1 MEERIKQ
8 RLVGASV
15 LVALAVIFIPIILEG
30 PEEEFGPWGTKL
42 PKPPAQELRGV
53 IKPLKL
59 PEHGAAEPVRRI
71 VLDTT
76 PSSGQE
82 KKANDKAATKH
93 KVNRP
98 ADSGKG
104 KQGSS
109 RGSGPAAADKGLQ
122 AWVVQ
127 VASFHAEE
135 NAVRLRS
142 RLREMGYTTFVEQLS
157 SDPGSMFRVRVGPE
171 LKRSDAQS
179 IRDRIAA
186 ELKLDGLVT
195 RYP

>member
-42 PKPPAQELRGV
+42 PKPPEQELTGE

-59 PEHGAAEPVRRI
+59 PEHGASEPVRRI

-76 PSSGQE
+76 QSSGQE
-82 KKANDKAATKH
+82 KKTNKKVATKH
-93 KVNRP
+93 KAAKPAGRSKDKPGSNQGSRP
-98 ADSGKG
+98 A
-104 KQGSS
+104 
-109 RGSGPAAADKGLQ
+109 AVDKGLQ

-127 VASFHAEE
+127 VASFHEQE
-135 NAVRLRS
+135 NAVRLRD
-142 RLREMGYTTFVEQLS
+142 RLQKKGYTTFVEQLS
-157 SDPGSMFRVRVGPE
+157 ADPGSMFRVRVGPE

-179 IRDRIAA
+179 IRDHIAA
-186 ELKLDGLVT
+186 EMKLDGLVT

>member
-42 PKPPAQELRGV
+42 PKPPGQELTGE

-59 PEHGAAEPVRRI
+59 PEHGASEPVQRI

-76 PSSGQE
+76 RSSGRD
-82 KKANDKAATKH
+82 KKEDDKVATRHKVAKSAGGGKH
-93 KVNRP
+93 K
-98 ADSGKG
+98 
-104 KQGSS
+104 
-109 RGSGPAAADKGLQ
+109 RGSGQASRPATVDKGLQ

-127 VASFHAEE
+127 VASFHEQE
-135 NAVRLRS
+135 NAVRLRD
-142 RLREMGYTTFVEQLS
+142 RLQKMGYTTFVEQLS
-157 SDPGSMFRVRVGPE
+157 ANPGSMFRVRVGPE

-186 ELKLDGLVT
+186 EMKLDGLVT

>member
-1 MEERIKQ
+1 
-8 RLVGASV
+8 
-15 LVALAVIFIPIILEG
+15 LAVIFIPIILEG

-42 PKPPAQELRGV
+42 PKPPEQELTGE

-59 PEHGAAEPVRRI
+59 PEHGASEPVRRI

-76 PSSGQE
+76 QSSGQE
-82 KKANDKAATKH
+82 KKANNKVATKR
-93 KVNRP
+93 KVAKP
-98 ADSGKG
+98 AGRGKD

-109 RGSGPAAADKGLQ
+109 RGSRPVAVDKGLQ

-127 VASFHAEE
+127 VASFHEQK
-135 NAVRLRS
+135 NAVRLREQ
-142 RLREMGYTTFVEQLS
+142 LQKKGYTTFVEQLS
-157 SDPGSMFRVRVGPE
+157 ADPGSMFRVRIGPE

-186 ELKLDGLVT
+186 EMKLDGLVT

>member
-42 PKPPAQELRGV
+42 PKPPGQELTGE
-53 IKPLKL
+53 IEPLKL
-59 PEHGAAEPVRRI
+59 PEHGASEPVRRI

-76 PSSGQE
+76 QPSDRD
-82 KKANDKAATKH
+82 KKQNDKVATKH
-93 KVNRP
+93 KVAKP
-98 ADSGKG
+98 AGASKD

-109 RGSGPAAADKGLQ
+109 PGSGPAAVDKGLQ

-127 VASFHAEE
+127 VASFHEE
-135 NAVRLRS
+135 GNAVRLRD
-142 RLREMGYTTFVEQLS
+142 RLRKMGYTTFVEQLS
-157 SDPGSMFRVRVGPE
+157 SNPGSMFRVRVGPE

-179 IRDRIAA
+179 IRDRVAA

>member
-42 PKPPAQELRGV
+42 PKAPKPELV
-53 IKPLKL
+53 DIKPLEL
-59 PEHGAAEPVRRI
+59 PKRGASEPVRRI

-76 PSSGQE
+76 RSSGRE
-82 KKANDKAATKH
+82 NKENDKVATKH
-93 KVNRP
+93 KVAKP
-98 ADSGKG
+98 AGRGKD
-104 KQGSS
+104 KQGASQAP
-109 RGSGPAAADKGLQ
+109 RPVTVDKGLQ

-127 VASFHAEE
+127 VASFHEQE
-135 NAVRLRS
+135 NAVRLRD
-142 RLREMGYTTFVEQLS
+142 RLREMGYTTFMEQLS
-157 SDPGSMFRVRVGPE
+157 AHPGSMFRVRVGPE

-186 ELKLDGLVT
+186 EMKLDGLVT